1 MEITDT
7 IKAILQSISGRSNKY
22 WEFWLSKYEY
32 EKYWLTERS
41 LRTIIEKLRNE
52 WYIQWVRYE
61 YFKWIEWDVRKRNI
75 FIATEK
81 LTDLLKTFTKKI
93 VDLNDKIIEWCKKQD
108 IRSTLSSHGIELFK
122 WRRIGKKWSSITYS
136 DNKKC
141 ISDWKTWK
149 KWNLFNYLKEFENQ
163 STLEFYKNFVW
174 I

>member
-7 IKAILQSISGRSNKY
+7 IKAILQSISWRSNKY

-93 VDLNDKIIEWCKKQD
+93 VDLNDKIIKWCGKQD
-108 IRSTLSSHGIELFK
+108 ILKVLWQHDIQLFG
-122 WRRIGKKWSSITYS
+122 RRIGKRNSSITVG
-136 DNKKC
+136 KKWQ
-141 ISDWKTWK
+141 IQDWKTWE
-149 KWNLFNYLKEFENQ
+149 KWNLFDYLRKESWQ
-163 STLEFYKNFVW
+163 WILEFYHNFVSNA
-174 I
+174 